1 MQSLFSTS
9 TWCGMLEG
17 KKTLVAFTQMRG
29 LLPADMFG
37 DGDSLE
43 GAALLDEVRKINRVR
58 YN

>member
-1 MQSLFSTS
+1 
-9 TWCGMLEG
+9 MLEG

-37 DGDSLE
+37 DSNSLE
-43 GAALLDEVRKINRVR
+43 GADLLDEIRRINRVR